1 MRDEARSLCALSSLI
16 PPPSSLCYTA
26 LALGGWGVLGRDFL
40 SIADFSPDEIRLL
53 LDAAVRLKARGR
65 PELLTGR
72 TLAMIFEKPS
82 LRTRVSFQVAMQ
94 DLGGHAIYLSQ
105 EEVGLGVREPVKDI
119 ARVLSRYVDV
129 IAARTYEHATVIE
142 LAEYADVPVIN
153 ALSDEEH
160 PCQALAD
167 LLTITEKFG
176 DVRGVRIA
184 YIGDGNNVLR
194 SLLVC
199 GAMLGARL
207 TMATPEGYEPPGTV
221 LEAAAVYAHE
231 SGGEVRLVRDPQ
243 EAADGADVIYTDVWT
258 SMGQDAERGRRERD
272 FARYQVDLA
281 LVARAAPHAVIM
293 HDLPAHR
300 GEEILDEV
308 IESHQSVIFDQAENR
323 LHAQRALLAMILAQ
337 PDV

>member
-1 MRDEARSLCALSSLI
+1 L
-16 PPPSSLCYTA
+16 
-26 LALGGWGVLGRDFL
+26 LGRDFI
-40 SIADFSPDEIRLL
+40 SIADYTPDEVRLL
-53 LDAAVRLKARGR
+53 LDAAVKLKARGR

-129 IAARTYEHATVIE
+129 IAARTYLHATVTE
-142 LAEYADVPVIN
+142 LADYADVPVIN

-167 LLTITEKFG
+167 LLTIHERFG
-176 DVRGVRIA
+176 GVKGVRIA

-194 SLLVC
+194 SLLIG
-199 GAMLGARL
+199 GAMLGAHIA
-207 TMATPEGYEPPGTV
+207 MATPEGYEPPGTV
-221 LEAAAVYAHE
+221 LEAAAVAGHE
-231 SGGEVRLVRDPQ
+231 SGGSIRLLREP
-243 EAADGADVIYTDVWT
+243 EAAVDEADVVYTDVWT
-258 SMGQDAERGRRERD
+258 SMGQDSERFRRQRD
-272 FARYQVDLA
+272 FARFRVDLDLMRKA
-281 LVARAAPHAVIM
+281 SPRAVIM

-300 GEEILDEV
+300 GEEIEDEA
-308 IESHQSVIFDQAENR
+308 IESAQSVIFDQAENR
-323 LHAQRALLAMILAQ
+323 LHAQRALLAMLLAQ
-337 PDV
+337 PDL